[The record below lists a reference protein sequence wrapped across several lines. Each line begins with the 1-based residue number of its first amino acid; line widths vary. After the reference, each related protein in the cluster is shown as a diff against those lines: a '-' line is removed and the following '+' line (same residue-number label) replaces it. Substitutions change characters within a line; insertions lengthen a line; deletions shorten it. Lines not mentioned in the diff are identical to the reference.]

1 VLEFRILGP
10 LEVVG
15 ENGPVPLGGPRQRG
29 TLALLLLSANRVV
42 SVEQFAE
49 ELYAG
54 RPPASA
60 VTQVQRQISELRSAF
75 GAPSEIETRAP
86 GYVIHLSPEQLDLTV
101 FERDV
106 ADAAEAFDRGDVQ
119 SASELLR
126 RALALW
132 RGPPLSDLAYESL
145 AQAAVQRLEEIRL
158 AALEQRIGAELRLGR
173 HAALVAELRQLETE
187 HPLREGFRAQLM
199 LALYRSGRQAEALG
213 VYRATRDALVDAFGI
228 EPTPA
233 LQELERAIL
242 RQDPSL
248 APPGLASADGTAAPD
263 RAVLVLPSRDEQTDA
278 LLALA
283 APLARPTCELIVA
296 RLVGDESELDAA
308 VSATSARRPSLPA
321 TARTAV
327 FTTPDPVADAVR
339 LVTAYDVALVLLD
352 APADLDLSG
361 AIGTLLERSPADV
374 GILAGSPYVVGEGK
388 SIFVPF
394 GGGVHD
400 WAALELA
407 ASLARAAGAPI
418 TLVGTK
424 ADPHDGG
431 RDSSRLLADAALAIQ
446 RVVGVEAEPLLTDR
460 AEQSLVAAVEPASLV
475 VVGLSPDWR
484 RHGLGAVRR
493 ALLRDA
499 RPPVLLVHRGPRPG
513 VLTPR
518 EAQTRFTWSVGS

>member
-1 VLEFRILGP
+1 
-10 LEVVG
+10 
-15 ENGPVPLGGPRQRG
+15 
-29 TLALLLLSANRVV
+29 
-42 SVEQFAE
+42 
-49 ELYAG
+49 
-54 RPPASA
+54 
-60 VTQVQRQISELRSAF
+60 
-75 GAPSEIETRAP
+75 
-86 GYVIHLSPEQLDLTV
+86 
-101 FERDV
+101 
-106 ADAAEAFDRGDVQ
+106 
-119 SASELLR
+119 
-126 RALALW
+126 
-132 RGPPLSDLAYESL
+132 
-145 AQAAVQRLEEIRL
+145 
-158 AALEQRIGAELRLGR
+158 
-173 HAALVAELRQLETE
+173 
-187 HPLREGFRAQLM
+187 
-199 LALYRSGRQAEALG
+199 
-213 VYRATRDALVDAFGI
+213 
-228 EPTPA
+228 
-233 LQELERAIL
+233 
-242 RQDPSL
+242 
-248 APPGLASADGTAAPD
+248 
-263 RAVLVLPSRDEQTDA
+263 
-278 LLALA
+278 
-283 APLARPTCELIVA
+283 
-296 RLVGDESELDAA
+296 
-308 VSATSARRPSLPA
+308 
-321 TARTAV
+321 
-327 FTTPDPVADAVR
+327 
-339 LVTAYDVALVLLD
+339 VLLD